1 MFADFTLKFLRVLS
15 KIFMLSDLTT
25 TFQIH
30 DANRSSSFIDAQ
42 PRFGGLLLGTRQETR
57 HVFPASIQSL
67 PCECFTDSAVNLHFQ
82 SICTSGANLC
92 RKFDVRLNRHS
103 PQRSDAACAIYGRHG
118 VVHACFICRRKSWQ
132 APDVRR
138 GSKFGRSPRKR
149 GAVRHACADGH
160 LRRVEPN
167 RWHFGGTGRT
177 RMSWLVFHMH
187 CESLPR
193 LLLMPN
199 KADHDAVDR
208 VLNLLR
214 ASTCRRCRRC
224 SVINAGLWQLL
235 TEQKCDRIPEPRNP
249 AFSFA

>member
-1 MFADFTLKFLRVLS
+1 MIRAWIHVLTSILAAIVDSDMYWFSIVFATQSADRSHTFGVRV
-15 KIFMLSDLTT
+15 
-25 TFQIH
+25 
-30 DANRSSSFIDAQ
+30 
-42 PRFGGLLLGTRQETR
+42 
-57 HVFPASIQSL
+57 
-67 PCECFTDSAVNLHFQ
+67 
-82 SICTSGANLC
+82 
-92 RKFDVRLNRHS
+92 NRHS
-103 PQRSDAACAIYGRHG
+103 PQRSDAACANSGCHG
-118 VVHACFICRRKSWQ
+118 VVHACFICRRQSWQ

-138 GSKFGRSPRKR
+138 DSKFGRGPRKR

-224 SVINAGLWQLL
+224 SVISAGLWQRL
-235 TEQKCDRIPEPRNP
+235 TEQIYDRIPEPRIS